1 MPPPGLPDDLQEF
14 KAGGSG
20 EWFPAAE
27 IRYYTNVFLVQD
39 DKLLL
44 GYKKRGLGIHKYNG
58 FGGKVEPKESTM
70 DAALRE
76 LQEEAG
82 ITAPLT
88 HAGTLLFV
96 VPGEKWAHID
106 IFRAEEYT
114 GTITEYFRVLGSDCM
129 WLTFAK
135 IR

>member
-1 MPPPGLPDDLQEF
+1 LQPF
-14 KAGGSG
+14 SA
-20 EWFPAAE
+20 F
-27 IRYYTNVFLVQD
+27 ND
-39 DKLLL
+39 
-44 GYKKRGLGIHKYNG
+44 HNN
-58 FGGKVEPKESTM
+58 
-70 DAALRE
+70 
-76 LQEEAG
+76 QEEAG

-114 GTITEYFRVLGSDCM
+114 GTITEYFRLLGSDCM